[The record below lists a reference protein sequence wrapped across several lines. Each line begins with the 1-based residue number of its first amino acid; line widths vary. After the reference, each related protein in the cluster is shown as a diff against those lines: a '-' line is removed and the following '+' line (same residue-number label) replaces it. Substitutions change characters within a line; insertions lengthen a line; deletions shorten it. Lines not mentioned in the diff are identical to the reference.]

1 MSTQYKGSVLSSTE
15 QPTSSSTAT
24 GIWATS
30 DVMQAQKAD
39 AWPTLAIPIE
49 YLVLA
54 GGGAGTCGNSGNIG
68 NGGGGAGGILASTLD
83 LRRATAYTF
92 AVGAGATGTTFGLGN
107 VAANGSNSGIIGAG
121 IAGGGVVANGG
132 GSAKAYISGSFT
144 SNSGGCGSGG
154 TYNNIAPGAGTAG
167 PPRQGYDGAAGLVG
181 GNYNGGGGGG
191 TGANGVSGASGGTG
205 GAGSSKTIMGSAIFY
220 GGGGGG
226 GALGSPAGAGGTGG
240 GGTGGV
246 NIGGTA
252 GTANLGGGG
261 GGAGGST
268 ATGANGGSGVIIVA
282 YLSSYPSATAA
293 SAGLIINGSAGNITP
308 DTASRAG
315 YKIYRITAGTGTIT
329 W

>member
-15 QPTSSSTAT
+15 PVTSITSAP
-24 GIWATS
+24 GIWNITDA
-30 DVMQAQKAD
+30 MQAQQASI
-39 AWPTLAIPIE
+39 WPALIVPVE

-54 GGGAGTCGNSGNIG
+54 GGGAGTCGNAGNIG
-68 NGGGGAGGILASTLD
+68 NGGGGAGGLLASAVNL
-83 LRRATAYTF
+83 LQSTAYTF
-92 AVGAGATGTTFGLGN
+92 TVGAGATGTSAGLGN
-107 VAANGSNSGIIGAG
+107 VASNGSNSVISGAG
-121 IAGGGVVANGG
+121 ITTITALGG

-191 TGANGVSGASGGTG
+191 TGANGVAGASGGAG
-205 GAGSSKTIMGSAIFY
+205 GAGSSQSIMGSAILY

-226 GALGSPAGAGGTGG
+226 GALAGAAPSGGTGG
-240 GGTGGV
+240 GGAGGINV
-246 NIGGTA
+246 AGVA

-261 GGAGGST
+261 GGAGGTT

-282 YLSSYPSATAA
+282 YLSSYPNATAA
-293 SAGLIINGSAGNITP
+293 SAGLTINGSAGNITP
-308 DTASRAG
+308 DTVSRAG
-315 YKIYRITAGTGTIT
+315 YKIYKITAGTGTMT